1 MSALFKKHFWALNLA
16 ALALLA
22 WLTSLTV
29 NEVTGGMLFVAP
41 TPPNVTVAES
51 GQAEAAKR
59 GRVPSDE
66 DARDTLNERH
76 IFDLNPME
84 DDIAADGGEE
94 TEEKTEEPKPTA
106 DGELEESD
114 LPIDLMGTLVSTDPE
129 QSMATLS
136 IDGSNKLGWVGSEF
150 MDGKAKIVTIAP
162 RHIIIQEGVALTV
175 IKLWT
180 DKAKAAPKG
189 RGKGKDSARGRGK
202 DRNNRDKKSKA
213 KKETKSK
220 PERPGRKD
228 YSKGVKKTGPYD
240 YQIDR
245 GMLDEQLKDLSELG
259 RQARVVPNYRNGK
272 YEGFKLVGVRPGSLY
287 RSIGVRSGDVI
298 KSINGKPIDSPN
310 KALDLFEQLK
320 NSSNIN
326 LEIELRGQP
335 KQLNYSIK

>member
-29 NEVTGGMLFVAP
+29 NEMTGGMLFVAP
-41 TPPNVTVAES
+41 TPPSVSVAES
-51 GQAEAAKR
+51 GQADVAKR

-66 DARDTLNERH
+66 DARDTLDERH

-84 DDIAADGGEE
+84 DDIAASGGEGDE
-94 TEEKTEEPKPTA
+94 DKEDESKPTG

-114 LPIDLMGTLVSTDPE
+114 LPIDLMGTLVSTDAE

-136 IDGSNKLGWVGSEF
+136 IDGENKLAWIGSEF
-150 MDGKAKIVTIAP
+150 MEGKAKIVTIAP
-162 RHIIIQEGVALTV
+162 RHIIIQEGVAMTV
-175 IKLWT
+175 IKLWS
-180 DKAKAAPKG
+180 DKAKSAPKG
-189 RGKGKDSARGRGK
+189 RGKGKDVSRGRGK
-202 DRNNRDKKSKA
+202 DRGKKA
-213 KKETKSK
+213 KRKGEEKSK

-245 GMLDEQLKDLSELG
+245 GMLDDQLKDLSELG

-320 NSSNIN
+320 NSSSIN
-326 LEIELRGQP
+326 LEIERRGQP

>member
-41 TPPNVTVAES
+41 TPPNISVAES
-51 GQAEAAKR
+51 GQAEVAKR

-66 DARDTLNERH
+66 DARDTLDERH
-76 IFDLNPME
+76 VFDLNPME
-84 DDIAADGGEE
+84 DDIAASGGEDGE
-94 TEEKTEEPKPTA
+94 DKEEEPKPTG

-114 LPIDLMGTLVSTDPE
+114 LPIDLMGTLVSTDVE

-136 IDGSNKLGWVGSEF
+136 IDGENKLAWIGSEF
-150 MDGKAKIVTIAP
+150 MEGKAKIVTIAP
-162 RHIIIQEGVALTV
+162 RHIIIQEGVAMTV
-175 IKLWT
+175 IKLWS

-189 RGKGKDSARGRGK
+189 RGKGKDMSRGRGK
-202 DRNNRDKKSKA
+202 DLGKKA
-213 KKETKSK
+213 KRKDEEKSK

-320 NSSNIN
+320 NSSSIN
-326 LEIELRGQP
+326 LEIERRGQP

>member
-1 MSALFKKHFWALNLA
+1 MSALFKKHFWVLNLG

-41 TPPNVTVAES
+41 TPPSISVAES

-66 DARDTLNERH
+66 DARDTLDERH
-76 IFDLNPME
+76 VFDLNPME
-84 DDIAADGGEE
+84 DDIAASGGEDDDEKDEE
-94 TEEKTEEPKPTA
+94 TEPT
-106 DGELEESD
+106 GEGDLEESD
-114 LPIDLMGTLVSTDPE
+114 LPIDLMGTLVSPDAE

-136 IDGSNKLGWVGSEF
+136 IDGANKLAWIGSEF
-150 MDGKAKIVTIAP
+150 MEGKAKIVTIAP
-162 RHIIIQEGVALTV
+162 RHIIIQEGVAMTV
-175 IKLWT
+175 VKLWS
-180 DKAKAAPKG
+180 DKAKAGPKG
-189 RGKGKDSARGRGK
+189 RGKTKDAARGRGA
-202 DRNNRDKKSKA
+202 RDKKAKA
-213 KKETKSK
+213 KSGAKSK

-320 NSSNIN
+320 NSSSIN
-326 LEIELRGQP
+326 LEIERRGQP

>member
-1 MSALFKKHFWALNLA
+1 MSGLFKKHFWAVNLS

-22 WLTSLTV
+22 WLSALTV
-29 NEVTGGMLFVAP
+29 NEVTEGMLFVAP
-41 TPPNVTVAES
+41 ASPNVSLAES
-51 GQAEAAKR
+51 GQAAAAKR
-59 GRVPSDE
+59 GRVPGDE
-66 DARDTLNERH
+66 DARDNLVERQV
-76 IFDLNPME
+76 FDLNPME
-84 DDIAADGGEE
+84 DDITASSEE
-94 TEEKTEEPKPTA
+94 SEEKKEEIKPSG

-114 LPIDLMGTLVSTDPE
+114 LPIDLMGTLVSPDPQ

-136 IDGSNKLGWVGSEF
+136 IDGENKIGWIGSEF
-150 MDGKAKIVTIAP
+150 MEGKAKIVTIAP
-162 RHIIIQEGVALTV
+162 RHIIIQEGVAMTV
-175 IKLWT
+175 VKLWT
-180 DKAKAAPKG
+180 ERAKAGPKG
-189 RGKGKDSARGRGK
+189 AKGGKGPKRRGKSASPS
-202 DRNNRDKKSKA
+202 RDKKKP
-213 KKETKSK
+213 KKEKSK
-220 PERPGRKD
+220 SERPGRKD

-298 KSINGKPIDSPN
+298 KSINGKAIDSPN

-320 NSSNIN
+320 NSSSIN
-326 LEIELRGQP
+326 LEIERRGQP

>member
-1 MSALFKKHFWALNLA
+1 MSALFKKHFWALNLG

-29 NEVTGGMLFVAP
+29 NEVTKGMLFVAP
-41 TPPNVTVAES
+41 AAPQVSVADA
-51 GQAEAAKR
+51 GQVDAAKR
-59 GRVPSDE
+59 GRVPQDE
-66 DARDTLNERH
+66 DARDTLVERQV
-76 IFDLNPME
+76 FDLNPME
-84 DDIAADGGEE
+84 DDITASGGEE
-94 TEEKTEEPKPTA
+94 TEKPEEEKKPPA

-114 LPIDLMGTLVSTDPE
+114 LPIDLMGTLVSADPE

-136 IDGSNKLGWVGSEF
+136 IDGENKLGWVGSEF
-150 MDGKAKIVTIAP
+150 MEGKAKIVTIAP
-162 RHIIIQEGVALTV
+162 RHIIIQEGVAMTV

-180 DKAKAAPKG
+180 DKAQAAPKG
-189 RGKGKDSARGRGK
+189 RGKGGAKGRGAK
-202 DRNNRDKKSKA
+202 ERNNRDKGASKP
-213 KKETKSK
+213 KREEKSK

-310 KALDLFEQLK
+310 KALDLFEKLK

-326 LEIELRGQP
+326 LEIERRGQP

>member
-1 MSALFKKHFWALNLA
+1 MSALFKKHFWALNLG

-29 NEVTGGMLFVAP
+29 NEVTKGMLFIAP
-41 TPPNVTVAES
+41 TAPKVSLAKG
-51 GQAEAAKR
+51 GQADAAKR
-59 GRVPSDE
+59 GRVAEDE
-66 DARDTLNERH
+66 DARDTLVERQV
-76 IFDLNPME
+76 FDLNPME
-84 DDIAADGGEE
+84 DDLTASSGEE
-94 TEEKTEEPKPTA
+94 DEKKDEEVKPKA

-114 LPIDLMGTLVSTDPE
+114 LPIDLMGTLVSADPQ

-136 IDGSNKLGWVGSEF
+136 IDGENKIGWVGSEF
-150 MDGKAKIVTIAP
+150 MEGKAKIVTIAP
-162 RHIIIQEGVALTV
+162 RHIIVQEGVALTV

-180 DKAKAAPKG
+180 ERAKAGPK
-189 RGKGKDSARGRGK
+189 GKGKGGAKARGGK
-202 DRNNRDKKSKA
+202 DRGKRDNAKSKR
-213 KKETKSK
+213 EEKSK

-310 KALDLFEQLK
+310 KALDLFEKLK

-326 LEIELRGQP
+326 LEIERRGQP

>member
-1 MSALFKKHFWALNLA
+1 MSALFKKHFWVVNLST
-16 ALALLA
+16 LALLA

-29 NEVTGGMLFVAP
+29 NEVTQGMLFVAP
-41 TPPNVTVAES
+41 SSPDVSVGES
-51 GQAEAAKR
+51 GRADAAKR
-59 GRVPSDE
+59 GRVPMDE
-66 DARDTLNERH
+66 DARDTLAERH
-76 IFDLNPME
+76 VFDLNPME
-84 DDIAADGGEE
+84 DELAASSGEDDSEASEADGKSAGEG
-94 TEEKTEEPKPTA
+94 
-106 DGELEESD
+106 DLEESD
-114 LPIDLMGTLVSTDPE
+114 LPIDLMGTLVSMDPE

-136 IDGSNKLGWVGSEF
+136 IGGENKLGWIGSEF
-150 MDGKAKIVTIAP
+150 MEGKAKIVTIAP

-180 DKAKAAPKG
+180 DKAKSKSGGKKG
-189 RGKGKDSARGRGK
+189 SSARDRGKGKSS
-202 DRNNRDKKSKA
+202 RDQSTKKREEKA
-213 KKETKSK
+213 K

-298 KSINGKPIDSPN
+298 KSINGKAIDSPN
-310 KALDLFEQLK
+310 KALDLFEKLK
-320 NSSNIN
+320 NSSSIN
-326 LEIELRGQP
+326 LEIERRGQP

>member
-1 MSALFKKHFWALNLA
+1 MSALFKKHFWAVNVG

-29 NEVTGGMLFVAP
+29 NEVTKGVLFMAP
-41 TPPNVTVAES
+41 PAPDVTVSGS

-59 GRVPSDE
+59 GRVPAEE
-66 DARDTLNERH
+66 DARDILVERR

-84 DDIAADGGEE
+84 DEIASTGDGDDAAKDEE
-94 TEEKTEEPKPTA
+94 AEASA

-114 LPIDLMGTLVSTDPE
+114 LPIDLMGTLVSQDPQ

-136 IDGSNKLGWVGSEF
+136 IDGANKLGWIGSEF
-150 MDGKAKIVTIAP
+150 MEGKAKIVTIAP
-162 RHIIIQEGVALTV
+162 RHIIVQEGVAMTV

-180 DKAKAAPKG
+180 DKAKA
-189 RGKGKDSARGRGK
+189 GKGKAGARGRGK
-202 DRNNRDKKSKA
+202 DKPKSPSAKREEKKKKKKS
-213 KKETKSK
+213 T
-220 PERPGRKD
+220 ERAGRKD

-240 YQIDR
+240 YEIER

-287 RSIGVRSGDVI
+287 RSIGIRSGDVI

-310 KALDLFEQLK
+310 KALDLFEKLK
-320 NSSNIN
+320 SSSSIN
-326 LEIELRGQP
+326 LEIERRGQP
-335 KQLNYSIK
+335 KQLNYSIN